1 MIRSGHLLFRW
12 RSYLPLLFVAPAF
25 LALKQGA
32 EWQNLVGDDFQDI
45 WVLIALGVSLAG
57 LGIRV
62 ATVGFVPKATSGRN
76 ATGQRADSLNT
87 TGMYSIVRNPI
98 YLGNFII
105 LLGVFLS
112 VKVLWFALVGS
123 MVFMV
128 YMERIV
134 LAEEQFLS
142 DKFGAVYN
150 EWRAR
155 TPVIIPDFK
164 LWIKPSLPFSLR
176 TVLKRE
182 YPALM
187 AIALVYLVNEMVTD
201 LWFEGDPLAMWV
213 RHDFV
218 FPAFFVFCVTAGLIL
233 RFLKKKTKILQVEG
247 R

>member
-1 MIRSGHLLFRW
+1 MIRSGHVLFRW
-12 RSYLPLLFVAPAF
+12 RSYLPLVFIGPAL

-32 EWQNLVGDDFQDI
+32 EWVNAVGDDFQDI
-45 WVLIALGVSLAG
+45 WVLCALGVSLIG
-57 LGIRV
+57 LGVRI

-112 VKVLWFALVGS
+112 VKVLWFAVVGS
-123 MVFMV
+123 MFFMW
-128 YMERIV
+128 YMERII
-134 LAEEQFLS
+134 LAEEQFLH
-142 DKFGAVYN
+142 DKFGEEYD

-155 TPVIIPDFK
+155 TPVIIPNFK
-164 LWIKPSLPFSLR
+164 LWVKPSLPFSLR

-187 AIALVYLVNEMVTD
+187 AIALVYLINEMVTD
-201 LWFEGDPLAMWV
+201 LVFERDPFSFWI

-218 FPAFFVFCVTAGLIL
+218 FPAFFVVCVTIGLTL
-233 RFLKKKTKILQVEG
+233 RFLKKKTTLLQVDG